1 MKRTSNK
8 TLSDLTDAPDLSRL
22 VQDKRDQKRAT
33 PSKGRRR
40 NRRYENRLLNSQV
53 DAALDPNVE
62 ALEEEPSWEN
72 EADLEGEDPATPDLP
87 NPA

>member
-53 DAALDPNVE
+53 DAALDPSVE
-62 ALEEEPSWEN
+62 ALEEEPWET
-72 EADLEGEDPATPDLP
+72 ETDLEGEDLATPDLP
-87 NPA
+87 NLA

>member
-8 TLSDLTDAPDLSRL
+8 TLSDLTDAPDLNRL

-33 PSKGRRR
+33 QAKGRRR

-53 DAALDPNVE
+53 DH
-62 ALEEEPSWEN
+62 ALEDPSLDDGTN
-72 EADLEGEDPATPDLP
+72 ADLETEA
-87 NPA
+87 